1 MVDCDAV
8 VGLGSVAVLTGR
20 RVAVDVRTVLAVD
33 DPADA
38 VTARLR
44 RALGVSD
51 DAPAGSADEAT
62 RREREDA
69 AVALWAAATTNY
81 DHAVH
86 ERERVIHRLTVA
98 VSHAMRPL
106 QRSYYER
113 IEACLAAEDWTALA
127 RFDGRNIARVAATRQ
142 VVEAARTRLA
152 AAAAGA
158 DAAVE
163 SARGARRA
171 ATENLISILGLGRAA
186 DITGMGRRRL
196 SAVRADRQREL
207 PRAARKK
214 HQDAHNDRGS
224 AAPLRRRR
232 R

>member
-1 MVDCDAV
+1 M
-8 VGLGSVAVLTGR
+8 GR
-20 RVAVDVRTVLAVD
+20 RVARRRAYCAGVD
-33 DPADA
+33 DPAC
-38 VTARLR
+38 VTLRLR
-44 RALGVSD
+44 RALGIGD

-69 AVALWAAATTNY
+69 ALALWAAATADY

-86 ERERVIHRLTVA
+86 ERELVIGRLTVA
-98 VSHAMRPL
+98 VGHAMRPL
-106 QRSYYER
+106 ERRYYER

-142 VVEAARTRLA
+142 AVEAARARLTDTA
-152 AAAAGA
+152 GGA

-196 SAVRADRQREL
+196 SAVRAD
-207 PRAARKK
+207 P
-214 HQDAHNDRGS
+214 
-224 AAPLRRRR
+224 
-232 R
+232 